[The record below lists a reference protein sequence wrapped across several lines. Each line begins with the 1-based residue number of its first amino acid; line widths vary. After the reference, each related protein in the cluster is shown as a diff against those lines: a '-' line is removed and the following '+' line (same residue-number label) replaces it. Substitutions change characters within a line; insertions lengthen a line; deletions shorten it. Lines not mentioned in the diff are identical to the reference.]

1 MPKAISKNLDFILP
15 GDLSWDDFSEP
26 KFKDVE
32 KKENWSNGVCAWAML
47 SPYQIAFRRF
57 DSIKAGVLWMRD
69 YGRDKGWSNHGGQ
82 PYIDF
87 YPACGSC
94 TQDSNYHH
102 FPNGIPVRY
111 VVGPRGG
118 ISKRKPKNIKWNA

>member
-15 GDLSWDDFSEP
+15 GDLSWDDFNEP

-32 KKENWSNGVCAWAML
+32 KKEYWGDGVCAWAGV
-47 SPYQIAFRRF
+47 SPYETIFRRF

-69 YGRDKGWSNHGGQ
+69 YGRDKNWSNHGYP

-87 YPACGSC
+87 YPACSKC
-94 TQDSNYHH
+94 TQDANYHH
-102 FPNGIPVRY
+102 FPDGVSVRY

-118 ISKRKPKNIKWNA
+118 IVKKKGK